1 MISLPLK
8 KVDFS
13 QYNTESS
20 SFQIKN
26 LIVSN
31 FFEQYWYIQKFCYSN
46 WREVM
51 SASNLIAGDVEFP
64 YSSKNKIWKLMN
76 RYKKLFFWYFYEF
89 FTCIIDFCVLFYHW
103 SSVYFAFQLI
113 EISIF
118 EVGFEKILRK
128 NLPDGGFFLIGLR
141 LMLRANL
148 SLNTWR

>member
-51 SASNLIAGDVEFP
+51 SGNCVIAGDVEFP
-64 YSSKNKIWKLMN
+64 YTSKLS
-76 RYKKLFFWYFYEF
+76 YK
-89 FTCIIDFCVLFYHW
+89 
-103 SSVYFAFQLI
+103 S
-113 EISIF
+113 
-118 EVGFEKILRK
+118 R
-128 NLPDGGFFLIGLR
+128 
-141 LMLRANL
+141 
-148 SLNTWR
+148 